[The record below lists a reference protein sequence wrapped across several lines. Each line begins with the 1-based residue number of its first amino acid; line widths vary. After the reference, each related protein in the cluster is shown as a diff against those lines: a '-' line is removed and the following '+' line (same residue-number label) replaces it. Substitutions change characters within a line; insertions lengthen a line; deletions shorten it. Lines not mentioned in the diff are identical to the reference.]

1 MNPSSLLPNVP
12 SRRAALPDK
21 AQVTRGFVLGAG
33 AGTISALL
41 TFVGREWYASLA
53 RPEWALSVAALAL
66 LQLLIW
72 SCAGVALAHLA
83 ASSAPEGSKKV
94 VITWFWVTLALCLVW
109 SAAFW
114 GWKSAGWGYTVIMCA
129 WCAVVAL
136 IWTGTKW
143 SRTAF
148 WLLVPMFLWITFA
161 SSLNFA
167 ILSFNTLRQISA
179 SMDADPRNA
188 NSPADP
194 PIIVK
199 KK

>member
-1 MNPSSLLPNVP
+1 MNSSSLLPPLP

-21 AQVTRGFVLGAG
+21 AQIVRGFALGAG
-33 AGTISALL
+33 MGILSALL
-41 TFVGREWYASLA
+41 TFAGKEWYASLV
-53 RPEWALSVAALAL
+53 RPEWALSIAVLAL

-72 SCAGVALAHLA
+72 PCAGVAFAHLS
-83 ASSAPEGSKKV
+83 ASFALEGSKKV
-94 VITWFWVTLALCLVW
+94 VLTWFWVSLALCLVW

-114 GWKSAGWGYTVIMCA
+114 AFKSPGWGYTVVMCA
-129 WCAVVAL
+129 WCAAVAL
-136 IWTGTKW
+136 LWTGSKL
-143 SRTAF
+143 SRTGF
-148 WLLVPMFLWITFA
+148 FLLVPLWVWITFA

-188 NSPADP
+188 NSPADA